1 MPGQCRWASTSFEG
15 FLPRSSRR
23 SSAPSS
29 LWRAAQGSQGRQG
42 TLADDAGR
50 PCVPGESRCCARR
63 SLRSTL
69 LRTCVCASTPR
80 TATAASCT
88 PTHDQ
93 QPAFGRTPCRGGSQ
107 LRKAGAHCVAPSDM
121 IDGRVR
127 AIKKGL
133 VDAGFGNKV
142 TPWRTARQVR
152 KQPLRS
158 LPVSAVPVQMKL
170 QMKLQNRIRRLTL
183 LSPFELVEMLWSLR
197 RRLATGVL
205 QLPPT
210 ARGLAR
216 RAIVRDASE
225 GADVI
230 MVKPTLPYLDIVAE
244 ARDLAPDHPLACYQ
258 VSGEFS
264 MIHAGAK
271 AGVYELRRMAEES
284 VQSMVLRRRQHHPL
298 LLYSRVSRRKYT
310 YSLAAALADR
320 CHRLEETLAEV
331 RADLSILALCVY
343 CSGSTSR
350 PCCKAAN

>member
-1 MPGQCRWASTSFEG
+1 ME
-15 FLPRSSRR
+15 
-23 SSAPSS
+23 SAPSFGD
-29 LWRAAQGSQGRQG
+29 R
-42 TLADDAGR
+42 
-50 PCVPGESRCCARR
+50 RCY
-63 SLRSTL
+63 
-69 LRTCVCASTPR
+69 
-80 TATAASCT
+80 
-88 PTHDQ
+88 
-93 QPAFGRTPCRGGSQ
+93 
-107 LRKAGAHCVAPSDM
+107 
-121 IDGRVR
+121 
-127 AIKKGL
+127 
-133 VDAGFGNKV
+133 
-142 TPWRTARQVR
+142 
-152 KQPLRS
+152 
-158 LPVSAVPVQMKL
+158 
-170 QMKLQNRIRRLTL
+170 
-183 LSPFELVEMLWSLR
+183 
-197 RRLATGVL
+197 

-284 VQSMVLRRRQHHPL
+284 VQSMVRAGANIILSYFTPEFL
-298 LLYSRVSRRKYT
+298 DVST
-310 YSLAAALADR
+310 SLAAALADR

-350 PCCKAAN
+350 PCCKAAKLTSSLRPFMVNQKDPHTAP